1 MLGIMLCGASDTA
14 DLARSF
20 AEVTQGIGGEPWHYQ
35 TGEILYLN
43 NATASWE
50 GNSRRTIAAADLCV
64 FVILRR
70 HGEITWST
78 ELRAALDGGKPFLV
92 LCLDTTYAEYLALT
106 RNVAVDAIS
115 DDNKRRLVET
125 MTELESER
133 QLTVATFDF
142 NTFKDVYRREA
153 AKLFEEALHL
163 LSERSKRQTLIA
175 LLGDPA
181 RLTRRDLEAVEELAV
196 DEFEDKHPR
205 KLAVAALAARGGA
218 SPDTVLALMASKE
231 QGIQRASIAGL
242 SRLYVERPADPEF
255 LDDCVSLA
263 NDSDD
268 TGVTRRLI
276 PAMFELGVAEA
287 IQALDALDLGEIG
300 ARRRLAAALEA
311 NEGAIRDENLSLEAI
326 NLLNRCLVKTED
338 AGWLA
343 RCRSFIDRLGS
354 RS

>member
-1 MLGIMLCGASDTA
+1 
-14 DLARSF
+14 
-20 AEVTQGIGGEPWHYQ
+20 
-35 TGEILYLN
+35 
-43 NATASWE
+43 
-50 GNSRRTIAAADLCV
+50 
-64 FVILRR
+64 
-70 HGEITWST
+70 
-78 ELRAALDGGKPFLV
+78 
-92 LCLDTTYAEYLALT
+92 
-106 RNVAVDAIS
+106 
-115 DDNKRRLVET
+115 
-125 MTELESER
+125 
-133 QLTVATFDF
+133 
-142 NTFKDVYRREA
+142 
-153 AKLFEEALHL
+153 
-163 LSERSKRQTLIA
+163 
-175 LLGDPA
+175 
-181 RLTRRDLEAVEELAV
+181 
-196 DEFEDKHPR
+196 
-205 KLAVAALAARGGA
+205 
-218 SPDTVLALMASKE
+218 MASKE